1 MPPRRLFALPS
12 DDTVTS
18 IASPGR
24 ANGGSVAVTITA
36 ATFFNCMFVSG
47 DTAPLVAPACWLLI
61 EMPRFASM
69 FASVCV
75 VNGVCVV
82 WSPVP
87 SRPTTRP

>member
-1 MPPRRLFALPS
+1 MSGAISSVPPRRLFALPS

-36 ATFFNCMFVSG
+36 ATFFNCMFCV
-47 DTAPLVAPACWLLI
+47 VAAFSV
-61 EMPRFASM
+61 MPRLPSM
-69 FASVCV
+69 FVRLCV
-75 VNGVCVV
+75 VNGVCIV